1 MSESVTSYLAS
12 SIALDL
18 YSPHPLLTDD
28 NSSLVILILQ
38 GVEIDKAEYAAFASE
53 LSQHQFWVIVPN
65 CFPKGRDYLCPE
77 ESSVAQIFSSL
88 KTSSDQSL
96 GEALQ
101 RGVILLGHSAGGMA
115 VFGTL
120 GASSPE
126 IAYPLVALI
135 TYGSN
140 APPNT
145 CLIKPLPPL
154 LTVAG
159 EQDAIVPSA
168 ISRSAFEKISAP
180 IKKFIELPGLNHY
193 SINDSCQPQ
202 GAPPELRQAD
212 CSNQDSIKLIAS
224 TLTSFIH
231 TVVNK

>member
-1 MSESVTSYLAS
+1 MSELVTSHLAS

-115 VFGTL
+115 AFGTL
-120 GASSPE
+120 GANSPE

-140 APPNT
+140 APPKSRI
-145 CLIKPLPPL
+145 IKPLPPL
-154 LTVAG
+154 LMLSG
-159 EQDAIVPSA
+159 EQDATVPSA
-168 ISRSAFEKISAP
+168 ISRAAFEKISAP

-193 SINDSCQPQ
+193 SINDSSQPQ
-202 GAPPELRQAD
+202 GSPQELGQAD